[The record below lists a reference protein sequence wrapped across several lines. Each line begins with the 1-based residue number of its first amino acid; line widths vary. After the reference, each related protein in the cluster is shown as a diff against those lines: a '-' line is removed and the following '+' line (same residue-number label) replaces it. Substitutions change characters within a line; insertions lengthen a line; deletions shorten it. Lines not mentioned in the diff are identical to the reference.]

1 MIGTTR
7 LPAQYLGGSATTWKP
22 GSLTVWEGKAAA
34 TAATATPAARIACY
48 ELPGQKN
55 RLWLNKAA
63 NRNEFNSIVLFPL
76 APIFVIRWWSC
87 RSIFDAIS
95 GLSVFPC

>member
-1 MIGTTR
+1 MMFVHGRTKADVLGTSSER
-7 LPAQYLGGSATTWKP
+7 RDCRRNISASPATTWKL

-48 ELPGQKN
+48 EPPDQKN

-63 NRNEFNSIVLFPL
+63 NRREFNSMVFPL
-76 APIFVIRWWSC
+76 APIFAIRWCSC
-87 RSIFDAIS
+87 R
-95 GLSVFPC
+95 